1 MRVIL
6 IGGTSHAGKSTLGLS
21 LAEKLGW
28 DYLATGSRARHPG
41 RPWTNQNGDT
51 VKEHV
56 AQHYRTLSAQSLL
69 EDV

>member
-28 DYLATGSRARHPG
+28 DYLATDSLARHPG
-41 RPWTNQNGDT
+41 RPWKNQNQGASHAGSYFG
-51 VKEHV
+51 EH
-56 AQHYRTLSAQSLL
+56 YLPFNRRKR
-69 EDV
+69 